1 MDKEGSTDPNT
12 IPSLGTMV
20 PYPAQPPVAQHLN
33 LPRPTSAASS
43 TRQSVEYR
51 DEDGRIK
58 RPGSTSFLHSQIR
71 TLQKQLDARSEE
83 AAQLRRQLEA
93 QEDSDVGTLSEQLRE
108 AKRET
113 QMWKDRAESAERRV
127 KVFERFTARLK
138 GIRAA
143 AAAATETENS
153 NDGLGSRR
161 LSDDS
166 DRTQDSGDAADQS
179 PTDKQHARIVK
190 GRGTTEDNAKSD
202 DSGHTEDA
210 GTVTARIRKCLHG
223 SGGQEAGATS
233 DGALDDRLAAEPP
246 LLRDPSKS
254 PSRDVSMGAME
265 IWMAAQELLDD
276 KQV

>member
-1 MDKEGSTDPNT
+1 
-12 IPSLGTMV
+12 MV
-20 PYPAQPPVAQHLN
+20 PYPAQPPMAQHLN
-33 LPRPTSAASS
+33 LPRPTSAASLA
-43 TRQSVEYR
+43 RQSVEYP
-51 DEDGRIK
+51 DGDGRIK

-71 TLQKQLDARSEE
+71 TLQKQLEARSEE

-143 AAAATETENS
+143 AAAAANETENS
-153 NDGLGSRR
+153 NDELGSRR

-166 DRTQDSGDAADQS
+166 DRMRDSGDAADQ
-179 PTDKQHARIVK
+179 PPIDKQQARFVK
-190 GRGTTEDNAKSD
+190 GRGTTEDTAKSD
-202 DSGHTEDA
+202 GSGHTEDA

-223 SGGQEAGATS
+223 NGGQEAGGTS
-233 DGALDDRLAAEPP
+233 DGALDDRLGEPL
-246 LLRDPSKS
+246 LLRDRSKS
-254 PSRDVSMGAME
+254 SSRDISMGAME

-276 KQV
+276 SQV